1 MALSNDDCD
10 AVAVAVR
17 YPFDEAVQPEPAA
30 IVGHGSRRTG
40 CRISTLELRDVIA
53 ELQGRKPVGASAK
66 RQSSVRP
73 LRAALAS
80 VGGHGTP
87 R

>member
-1 MALSNDDCD
+1 MTLSTDDCD

-30 IVGHGSRRTG
+30 IAGHGSRRIG

-53 ELQGRKPVGASAK
+53 ELPMAKAGGRQRKETEQCPIS
-66 RQSSVRP
+66 
-73 LRAALAS
+73 
-80 VGGHGTP
+80 
-87 R
+87 